1 MTPGK
6 ALDQINRLIAHLVEV
21 GLADDQRF
29 AFRRNKEVVEIT
41 FDSAELITQALKGI
55 SHTDVYE
62 NFVRD
67 RVFNAK
73 LLDGALIQMMYMFS
87 DNVLI
92 QHRLAF
98 LSAPHLNR
106 FADDEDA
113 YLNDEL
119 YVEIL
124 EREADPMSLRF
135 DYDSRDGLHT
145 DLLHPKSHLTLG
157 GYGHCRIPVSSPLT
171 PYHFIDFILRNFYRT
186 DFTGFADDLPRFS
199 DILPASITLAE
210 RRVVHVVVPS

>member
-6 ALDQINRLIAHLVEV
+6 ALDQINRLIVHLVEI

-29 AFRRNKEVVEIT
+29 AFRRDKEVVEIT
-41 FDSAELITQALKGI
+41 FDSAGLVTRALRGI
-55 SHTDVYE
+55 PYVDVYGS
-62 NFVRD
+62 FVRD

-73 LLDGALIQMMYMFS
+73 LLDGALIQMMYTFA

-113 YLNDEL
+113 YFHDEL

-124 EREADPMSLRF
+124 EREIDPLSIRF
-135 DYDSRDGLHT
+135 DYDSRDDRHT

-157 GYGHCRIPVSSPLT
+157 GYKHCRVPVSSPLT
-171 PYHFIDFILRNFYRT
+171 PYRFIDFVLRNFYRT
-186 DFTGFADDLPRFS
+186 DSTNFADELPHFS
-199 DILPASITLAE
+199 DTLSTSITPAE
-210 RRVVHVVVPS
+210 RGLVHVVVPS

>member
-41 FDSAELITQALKGI
+41 FDSAELITRALKGI
-55 SHTDVYE
+55 SHAVVYE

-119 YVEIL
+119 YVLQCAGRICQMHCIST
-124 EREADPMSLRF
+124 RHWFATKNRDFQVKIMCRSSLLLTRQVF
-135 DYDSRDGLHT
+135 PQIRTRRLH
-145 DLLHPKSHLTLG
+145 DAE
-157 GYGHCRIPVSSPLT
+157 
-171 PYHFIDFILRNFYRT
+171 YR
-186 DFTGFADDLPRFS
+186 
-199 DILPASITLAE
+199 
-210 RRVVHVVVPS
+210 